1 MPARLKSST
10 WLKGNLRLSGREQ
23 SPFRAAAERSLEYA
37 NYAEAEFQLQK
48 AIAEADS
55 YGQTA
60 PRVVL
65 RIDLSDVQR
74 LSAAQEGGR
83 PDRRQ
88 LSRALATARDAIE
101 LAAESSDA
109 PLYVLG
115 LDALAEVL
123 VDLEDFAGLAQISE
137 GAILVAEPLP
147 DSDPAQM
154 ATRMLRVALGKSHTG
169 NQEEATRHL
178 VKAIEM
184 QVTSRGEDTAETG
197 TFLIQAAKIYRVQGE
212 YTTAEE
218 VVRDAIR
225 IHKDESGPESQPV
238 MEGLIELAQILFASG
253 DIHGAGSQFEKA
265 FALKQMLTARASEP
279 AMEAVAYQLVD
290 MQYELAAL
298 QIRCGNVNRA
308 EELLGAGL
316 ATIQQYRGV
325 KWLRR
330 EAQTHETLASIEESC
345 GRLDMAVDELLRAA
359 SAWERAGDEHL
370 QDLINVLEYCAVL
383 QNKLLRN
390 RDAARSRERAAQATE
405 LLRKLQ
411 EGAEAGN
418 RAPAPQPA
426 AERA

>member
-1 MPARLKSST
+1 MSARLKSST

-23 SPFRAAAERSLEYA
+23 SPFRAAAERSMEHG
-37 NYAEAEFQLQK
+37 NYTEAEFQLHK

-74 LSAAQEGGR
+74 LCAGQEGGR

-88 LSRALATARDAIE
+88 LSRALATAREAIE

-137 GAILVAEPLP
+137 GAIQVAEPLP
-147 DSDPAQM
+147 DSDPALM
-154 ATRMLRVALGKSHTG
+154 ATRMLRVALGKAHTG
-169 NQEEATRHL
+169 AQEESTQRL

-184 QVTSRGEDTAETG
+184 QVTSRGEDSTETG
-197 TFLIQAAKIYRVQGE
+197 NFLIQAAKVYRVQGE
-212 YTTAEE
+212 YETAEE

-225 IHKDESGPESQPV
+225 IHRDESGPESQAV
-238 MEGLIELAQILFASG
+238 MEGLIELAQILFAAG
-253 DIHGAGSQFEKA
+253 DIHGAGGQFEKA

-279 AMEAVAYQLVD
+279 ALEKVAYELVD

-298 QIRCGNVNRA
+298 QIRCGNVSRA
-308 EELLGAGL
+308 GELLTAGL

-325 KWLRR
+325 KWLKRL
-330 EAQTHETLASIEESC
+330 AQSHETLASIEESC
-345 GRLDMAVDELLRAA
+345 GRFDMAVDELLRAA
-359 SAWERAGDEHL
+359 AAWERAGDAHL
-370 QDLINVLEYCAVL
+370 EDLINVLEYCAVL
-383 QNKLLRN
+383 QNKLLRS
-390 RDAARSRERAAQATE
+390 RDAARSRERSAQAAE
-405 LLRKLQ
+405 LLKKLQ
-411 EGAEAGN
+411 SGGESAKP
-418 RAPAPQPA
+418 APAAQPA